1 MKKILM
7 LVVALV
13 TVGCAEQVPVNRDT
27 LVQQGDLFLD
37 RETMTP
43 YTGPV
48 FRFMIDDTSKVGESG
63 FLRDGELDGPYL
75 FYHLNNQLNVR
86 YSYSNGE
93 LDGPRESYHENGQL
107 RGKGSYSNGE
117 LDGPHEYYDEN
128 GELGAKGHYDMGDR
142 CGEWIEDGEPITY
155 PPCPE

>member
-48 FRFMIDDTSKVGESG
+48 FSFMIDDTSKVGESG

-86 YSYSNGE
+86 YSYSNGV
-93 LDGPRESYHENGQL
+93 LDGPSEYYSDNGQL
-107 RGKGSYSNGE
+107 NVRYSYSNGE